1 MIGQDLLPV
10 LLLRISLRRS
20 DVHNRIFV
28 RPIHSFSPLYKACHA
43 FLSWIWRW
51 DDYIAKCSTFKIM
64 RLSKKNDLKKSAQNF
79 NAYSSRRIRKLHMD
93 YVRSHV
99 LSDGRLRSISI
110 RLTMFCCGC
119 RGDWNVKS
127 VQRHE
132 IENWSPS
139 EKKEKRREREVSL
152 RTNVYLHTVR
162 GPWQCIV
169 ARTFVRIH

>member
-28 RPIHSFSPLYKACHA
+28 RPTHSFSPLYKACHA

-64 RLSKKNDLKKSAQNF
+64 RLSKKNDLKKSARNF
-79 NAYSSRRIRKLHMD
+79 HAYSSRRIRKLHMD

-110 RLTMFCCGC
+110 RLTMVCCGC
-119 RGDWNVKS
+119 RGDRQVKS

-152 RTNVYLHTVR
+152 RTNVSLHTVR